1 MKKSVSILLVIALGI
16 CCLCGCGSSQTVTGG
31 KNADSVR
38 ILLSLSS
45 PDTFRNVLVEQA
57 KKTAEENG
65 VVLDVFDAENDIE
78 NQVSHIKKAVAEGY
92 DVIMCGPVNV
102 DTAKE
107 ITVLAEDL
115 PVVFFNSCPDE
126 DILKADKYVYVGSDE
141 EVAGQFQSEYILEKF
156 AAKDEINVAIL
167 KGERN
172 HSGTVGRTEGLKMG
186 LKESGKTIH
195 YVFEDFA
202 IWDQA
207 TAEEYFDIF
216 LKTGEPCDVVACNND
231 SMALGVINS
240 CKKAGRDDIVVFGID
255 ATADGCAA
263 IETGDMAFTVYQSAV
278 GQGEFGVKTAIAL
291 ATGKGASQVE
301 GVTEDGKYVWVP
313 FEKVDNSNVKNYQ

>member
-1 MKKSVSILLVIALGI
+1 MKKSLSILLVIVLGV
-16 CCLCGCGSSQTVTGG
+16 CCLCGCGSSKTTAGNG
-31 KNADSVR
+31 DGVR

-45 PDTFRNVLVEQA
+45 PDTFRNTMVEQA

-65 VVLDVFDAENDIE
+65 AVLDVFDAEDNLE
-78 NQVSHIKKAVAEGY
+78 NQVSHIKKAVEEGY
-92 DVIMCGPVNV
+92 DVIMCGPVNA

-107 ITVLAEDL
+107 ITVLARDL

-126 DILKADKYVYVGSDE
+126 SVLVADKYMYVGSNE
-141 EVAGQFQSEYILEKF
+141 NFAGQFQAEYILDKF
-156 AAKDEINVAIL
+156 ASKDELNVAIL

-172 HSGTVGRTEGLKMG
+172 HSGTNGRTNGLKMG
-186 LKESGKTIH
+186 LKESGKKIN

-202 IWDQA
+202 TWDQA

-216 LKTGEPCDVVACNND
+216 LKTGQPCDVVACNND
-231 SMALGVINS
+231 SMALGVIAS
-240 CKKAGRDDIVVFGID
+240 CKKAGLEDIMVLGVD

-263 IETGDMAFTVYQSAV
+263 IETGDMAFTVYQSAT
-278 GQGEFGVKTAIAL
+278 GQGEYEVKTAIAL
-291 ATGKGASQVE
+291 ATGGSASDIE

-313 FEKVDNSNVKNYQ
+313 FERVDSSNVKNYE